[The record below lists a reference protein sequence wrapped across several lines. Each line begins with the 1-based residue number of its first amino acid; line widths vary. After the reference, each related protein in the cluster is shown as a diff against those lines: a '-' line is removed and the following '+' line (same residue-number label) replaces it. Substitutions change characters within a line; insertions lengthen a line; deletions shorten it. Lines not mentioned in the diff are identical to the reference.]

1 MQEKAYIGTPYDDVF
16 RTLINDCPE
25 LVLPV
30 INEMFGENYRG
41 DEQIVFGQNEHFLNQ
56 QDGPGEKRITDSSFV
71 VKGERDKKY
80 HLECQSTGDSSMLVR
95 LFEYDTQIA
104 LDPKEL
110 DGNVLTVTFPHTG
123 VLYLRSN
130 RKLSDKMTIR
140 MITPGGELS
149 YDIAV
154 MKMQSYTLDAIFDRK
169 LYFLIPFYAFV
180 LERQMKAAGEDKE
193 KLSEI
198 INEYAI
204 IENNLNLLLE
214 SGDLTSFSQKAIKE
228 MVNVIVASLARHNEL
243 IVEGVK
249 SVMGGKI
256 LNYEAKD
263 ILNRGRQEGRQEGL
277 QEGMQQ
283 GRISLLYALV
293 EEGVLS
299 LADAAKRAGVS
310 EQEFSNGMMKIA

>member
-1 MQEKAYIGTPYDDVF
+1 
-16 RTLINDCPE
+16 
-25 LVLPV
+25 
-30 INEMFGENYRG
+30 
-41 DEQIVFGQNEHFLNQ
+41 
-56 QDGPGEKRITDSSFV
+56 
-71 VKGERDKKY
+71 
-80 HLECQSTGDSSMLVR
+80 
-95 LFEYDTQIA
+95 
-104 LDPKEL
+104 
-110 DGNVLTVTFPHTG
+110 
-123 VLYLRSN
+123 
-130 RKLSDKMTIR
+130 
-140 MITPGGELS
+140 
-149 YDIAV
+149 
-154 MKMQSYTLDAIFDRK
+154 
-169 LYFLIPFYAFV
+169 
-180 LERQMKAAGEDKE
+180 
-193 KLSEI
+193 
-198 INEYAI
+198 
-204 IENNLNLLLE
+204 
-214 SGDLTSFSQKAIKE
+214 

>member
-1 MQEKAYIGTPYDDVF
+1 
-16 RTLINDCPE
+16 
-25 LVLPV
+25 
-30 INEMFGENYRG
+30 
-41 DEQIVFGQNEHFLNQ
+41 
-56 QDGPGEKRITDSSFV
+56 
-71 VKGERDKKY
+71 
-80 HLECQSTGDSSMLVR
+80 
-95 LFEYDTQIA
+95 
-104 LDPKEL
+104 
-110 DGNVLTVTFPHTG
+110 
-123 VLYLRSN
+123 
-130 RKLSDKMTIR
+130 

-154 MKMQSYTLDAIFDRK
+154 IKMQSYTLDSIFERK

-180 LERQMKAAGEDKE
+180 LERQMKVAGEDKE

-204 IENNLNLLLE
+204 IERRLNLLLE

-263 ILNRGRQEGRQEGL
+263 ILNRGRQEGRQEGRL
-277 QEGMQQ
+277 SVLY
-283 GRISLLYALV
+283 SLV
-293 EEGVLS
+293 KEGVLS
-299 LADAAKRAGVS
+299 LSDAAKRAGVS
-310 EQEFSNGMMKIA
+310 EQEFSNGMMQIA

>member
-1 MQEKAYIGTPYDDVF
+1 MQENSYIGTPYDDVF

-41 DEQIVFGQNEHFLNQ
+41 DERIVFGQNEHFLNQ
-56 QDGPGEKRITDSSFV
+56 QEGPGEKRITDSSFV

-80 HLECQSTGDSSMLVR
+80 HLECQSTGDSSMLLR

-154 MKMQSYTLDAIFDRK
+154 MKMQSYTLDVIFERK

-204 IENNLNLLLE
+204 IENNLNSLLE

-263 ILNRGRQEGRQEGL
+263 ILNRGRQEGRQEGRL
-277 QEGMQQ
+277 
-283 GRISLLYALV
+283 SVLYSLV

-310 EQEFSNGMMKIA
+310 EQEFSNGMMQIA